1 MNPMQNDAQD
11 GIMRKTVLFLCIL
24 FHFRAHRATLRYYPL
39 KHSNNLTRML
49 TYRTIN
55 LPPHRSTRT
64 IHRRSRQI
72 LDPGSIPTGAILPSR
87 CFAEP

>member
-1 MNPMQNDAQD
+1 MQNDAQD
-11 GIMRKTVLFLCIL
+11 GIMRKTVLFLYIL
-24 FHFRAHRATLRYYPL
+24 CHFHAYRATQRNHSL

-55 LPPHRSTRT
+55 LPQHGSART
-64 IHRRSRQI
+64 MNRRSRQI
-72 LDPGSIPTGAILPSR
+72 LDPSSIPAGAILPSR